1 MTLPVKYQKWRDG
14 ATAGTKVPSPC
25 PDGRSGCCVF
35 HHTIVRDDKDR
46 RILTLCDALEKA
58 ILTLNFYA
66 HHYKNMSLDKVTFK
80 NAHGDTPDIAGMAR
94 ETLKEICGE
103 EK

>member
-1 MTLPVKYQKWRDG
+1 MTLPKKYQEWRNR
-14 ATAGTKVPSPC
+14 AKKPA
-25 PDGRSGCCVF
+25 
-35 HHTIVRDDKDR
+35 RDPAFLVIAR
-46 RILTLCDALEKA
+46 QSEQIITLCDALEKA